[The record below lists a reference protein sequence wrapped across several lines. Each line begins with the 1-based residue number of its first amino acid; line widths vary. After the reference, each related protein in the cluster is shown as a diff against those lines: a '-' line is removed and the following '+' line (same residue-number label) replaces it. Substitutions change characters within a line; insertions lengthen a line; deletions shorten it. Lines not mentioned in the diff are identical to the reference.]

1 MEKFTLQTFDV
12 SDLEKVIY
20 KVLGKAFQD
29 FPLLQK
35 KEKLKLLSRK
45 DTAELLCI
53 SLPTLNQWTKDGVII
68 GYRIGNRV
76 LYKLEDITSALSQ
89 IKTLKFKRD

>member
-29 FPLLQK
+29 YPFLQK
-35 KEKLKLLSRK
+35 KEKLQLLSRK
-45 DTAELLCI
+45 DTSKLLCI
-53 SLPTLNQWTKDGVII
+53 SLPTLNQWTKDGVIV

-76 LYKLEDITSALSQ
+76 LYKLEDIENALSQ
-89 IKTLKFKRD
+89 IKTLKFNRG